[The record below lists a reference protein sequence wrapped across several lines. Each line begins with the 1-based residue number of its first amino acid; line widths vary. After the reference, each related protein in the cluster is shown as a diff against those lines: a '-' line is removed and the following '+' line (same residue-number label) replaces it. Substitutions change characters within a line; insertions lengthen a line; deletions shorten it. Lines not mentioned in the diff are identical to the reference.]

1 MIVGPPGS
9 GKTDVAV
16 QIIVNLY
23 RNHPN
28 QKILLVAHSNAAL
41 NDLFAKIIMRDV
53 DQRHLLRL
61 GGGEKDLS
69 DHVHSGGSRSAAAAW
84 GEDQFSRQGRVNW
97 SLARRIELL
106 GHVQRLAG
114 SLGVPGDVGY
124 SCETAGFFYA
134 EHVVPRIEAFRRRA
148 AKAGADE
155 TSKLFP
161 FSSFFADAVP
171 PVFSGDSSS
180 HVDAAMGCVRH
191 IEKIFDELK
200 DFRCVFLLHNWLP
213 YLTITLLPI

>member
-28 QKILLVAHSNAAL
+28 QKILLVTHSNAAL

-69 DHVHSGGSRSAAAAW
+69 EHVHSANGAGVRNN
-84 GEDQFSRQGRVNW
+84 EDQFSRLGRVNW

-106 GHVQRLAG
+106 GQVQRLANT
-114 SLGVPGDVGY
+114 LGVPGDVGY
-124 SCETAGFFYA
+124 SCETAGYFYA
-134 EHVVPRIEAFRRRA
+134 EHVLPKIESFRRRLD
-148 AKAGADE
+148 KAGAED
-155 TSKLFP
+155 TSRLFP
-161 FSSFFADAVP
+161 FSAFFDDAVP
-171 PVFSGDSSS
+171 PVFSG
-180 HVDAAMGCVRH
+180 
-191 IEKIFDELK
+191 
-200 DFRCVFLLHNWLP
+200 
-213 YLTITLLPI
+213 